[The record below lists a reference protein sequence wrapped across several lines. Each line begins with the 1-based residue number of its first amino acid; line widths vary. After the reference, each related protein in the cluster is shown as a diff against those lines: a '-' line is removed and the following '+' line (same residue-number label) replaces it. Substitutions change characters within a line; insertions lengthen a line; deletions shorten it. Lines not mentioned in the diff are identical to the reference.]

1 MSTPKEEEEYRKNEK
16 QWKEI
21 RRMSVGQLL
30 TIKGQDRRDF
40 RQTLV
45 EMALELHQHEENVRA
60 DRWLAIW
67 AIIIAGLALLVS
79 ALTLCKE
86 LGWLP

>member
-21 RRMSVGQLL
+21 RRMCIGQLL

-45 EMALELHQHEENVRA
+45 EMAIELHKQEENSRA
-60 DRWLAIW
+60 DRRLAKW
-67 AIIIAGLALLVS
+67 ALFISALAFLVS
-79 ALTLCKE
+79 ALAFCKE
-86 LGWLP
+86 LAWF